1 MKLAS
6 IFGAVLL
13 CLAPLV
19 HAQSGTPRAWQQRI
33 EVEIDLPVPI
43 VALESANPFAIP
55 VDQPPRLLTSTP
67 PKKLNVEG
75 IAQVAAYVNPKGDC
89 LGGVPLELP
98 FPGLTTAILEEIKG
112 VRFDPAKTGNGA
124 VGSWV
129 VLGLDIVGRVKE
141 SSVGSP
147 TFELPDPAS
156 PPEPATPLGTPR
168 PCALRTSERADHLC
182 LAPPAQGQSAW
193 SGLRHPGPR
202 SRSHHR
208 QRQMRSIRSAE
219 PGTGSSSL
227 AVRLPRHL
235 ETRARPE
242 GRSAARSVGGVVGTG
257 AAQDLGSRLHRGDRP
272 SRPQLRAAEHG
283 ALESERRDGSR
294 LLAISY

>member
-98 FPGLTTAILEEIKG
+98 FPGLTTSILEEIKG

-156 PPEPATPLGTPR
+156 PPEPATPL
-168 PCALRTSERADHLC
+168 RA
-182 LAPPAQGQSAW
+182 APSGLLVRAPFEPQSALTTFASPRRLKVKAPGQDSDIPVRALVHITANGRCDRFVPLNLEPGLHRW
-193 SGLRHPGPR
+193 LSAYLATWRLEPALKDGAPHEAWAVWSARAQLKISGLDSTGVTVLRDR
-202 SRSHHR
+202 SF
-208 QRQMRSIRSAE
+208 E
-219 PGTGSSSL
+219 P
-227 AVRLPRHL
+227 
-235 ETRARPE
+235 
-242 GRSAARSVGGVVGTG
+242 
-257 AAQDLGSRLHRGDRP
+257 P
-272 SRPQLRAAEHG
+272 STEP
-283 ALESERRDGSR
+283 
-294 LLAISY
+294 